1 MESFF
6 RLADAVK
13 LHDPQGTHDDL
24 GCKVIPT
31 ITIRVFCLDSSF
43 NGSAQDCHTTCR
55 LLRGNEPGNESRI
68 DSLCETLTMKIT
80 SEPVGNWFCQ
90 LCIPSIKGQLN
101 GITTARD

>member
-31 ITIRVFCLDSSF
+31 ITIRFFFVWIVHLM
-43 NGSAQDCHTTCR
+43 AVHKTVT
-55 LLRGNEPGNESRI
+55 P
-68 DSLCETLTMKIT
+68 
-80 SEPVGNWFCQ
+80 PVG
-90 LCIPSIKGQLN
+90 S
-101 GITTARD
+101 